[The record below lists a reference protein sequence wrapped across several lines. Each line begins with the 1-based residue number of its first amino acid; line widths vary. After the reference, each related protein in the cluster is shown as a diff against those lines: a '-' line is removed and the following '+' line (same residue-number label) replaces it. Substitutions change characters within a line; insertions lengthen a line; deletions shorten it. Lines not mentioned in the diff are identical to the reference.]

1 LKSDESL
8 ACFFVFD
15 CSLVFSHYQPEGK
28 SVIEF
33 NAGFN
38 TKNGYKDLAA
48 RLQNAKLYRVDIE
61 AKPHL
66 KTSIKIK
73 SVPTLILFRD
83 GEEMWRWEAGIDMKL
98 HTHHLDIQEVNKKAS
113 FLMDGQNQE
122 YAQAL
127 WTFWRKQSQEDSIA
141 PYQVTYGTR

>member
-1 LKSDESL
+1 MRAWLIASFLLLS
-8 ACFFVFD
+8 FT
-15 CSLVFSHYQPEGK
+15 YQPEGK

-38 TKNGYKDLAA
+38 TKNGYKDLG
-48 RLQNAKLYRVDIE
+48 RLYGAKLYRVDIE
-61 AKPHL
+61 AKPPPK

-98 HTHHLDIQEVNKKAS
+98 HTHHLNIQDAINR
-113 FLMDGQNQE
+113 F
-122 YAQAL
+122 
-127 WTFWRKQSQEDSIA
+127 
-141 PYQVTYGTR
+141 